1 MIIKIILV
9 ISCIIF
15 FGCILC
21 SYHENKV
28 LTIKILSFILL
39 VFVVSSVFSVFLITT
54 GIADQFYRKLETQKH
69 VSILERIKDSNIS
82 TEEETM
88 EINDKDISDSDNYIL
103 DDNMKKFDCFVPSDI
118 IEAFESFID
127 VESEY
132 QTFLKE

>member
-15 FGCILC
+15 FGCILR
-21 SYHENKV
+21 SYHENKA
-28 LTIKILSFILL
+28 LTIKILAFISL
-39 VFVVSSVFSVFLITT
+39 VYVISSAFSVILITT
-54 GIADQFYRKLETQKH
+54 GIADHFYRTLETQNH
-69 VSILERIKDSNIS
+69 VSVLEKINDSNMS
-82 TEEETM
+82 TEEMTDIN
-88 EINDKDISDSDNYIL
+88 EIDISNLDNYII

-118 IEAFESFID
+118 VEAFESFID